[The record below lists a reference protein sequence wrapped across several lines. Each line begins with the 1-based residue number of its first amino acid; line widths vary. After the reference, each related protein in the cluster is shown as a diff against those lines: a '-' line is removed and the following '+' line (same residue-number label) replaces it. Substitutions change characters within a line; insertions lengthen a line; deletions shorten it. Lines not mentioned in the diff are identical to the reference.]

1 MGYATLTFLRIE
13 IIWIIDYSLEY
24 MIDLRLIRHFE
35 SVYRLGSFSKAA
47 DEIGLS
53 QSALTKSIQS
63 LELAWGVTLFHRTTR
78 SVAPTDAGK
87 RLYPMSLDLLAHAET
102 VKAETRGGERELK
115 VVSGP
120 AILETL
126 IHPAIL
132 GFRQQFPR
140 TRITAETMPPAHA
153 VEELVQRRI
162 HILIYH
168 TTTIRGLPHAN
179 RLRTKKL
186 FNEPYM
192 VVCRP
197 DHDVLKT
204 DRTEA
209 SILEFEWAI
218 AGYDP
223 VFEANLPSQTREL
236 LQASQFPKY
245 RLLSQTACLE
255 MAKATNIIT
264 TAPKSAI
271 AALLERGEIAAFRHP
286 AEIAFAVSAAALVD
300 TWREPTVQAFVDSL

>member
-1 MGYATLTFLRIE
+1 VTLVFLRIE
-13 IIWIIDYSLEY
+13 IIGIIDYSLEY
-24 MIDLRLIRHFE
+24 MIDLRLIRLFE

-47 DEIGLS
+47 DEVGLS

-63 LELAWGVTLFHRTTR
+63 LEAAWSVTLFYRTTR
-78 SVAPTDAGK
+78 SVAPTDAGR

-126 IHPAIL
+126 IHPAIM
-132 GFRQQFPR
+132 GFRGQFPR

-153 VEELVQRRI
+153 VEELIQRRI

-179 RLRTKKL
+179 RLRTRELLK
-186 FNEPYM
+186 EPYM

-197 DHDVLKT
+197 DHAVLNT

-223 VFEANLPSQTREL
+223 VFEANLPAETREL
-236 LQASQFPKY
+236 LRASNFPKY

-255 MAKATNIIT
+255 MAKATDIIT
-264 TAPKSAI
+264 AAPRSAI
-271 AALLERGEIAAFRHP
+271 ASLLASGDVAAFPHP
-286 AEIAFAVSAAALVD
+286 AEITFAVSAAALVD
-300 TWREPTVQAFVDSL
+300 TWREQAVQAFMDNL

>member
-1 MGYATLTFLRIE
+1 
-13 IIWIIDYSLEY
+13 

-35 SVYRLGSFSKAA
+35 CVYRLGSFSKAA

-63 LELAWGVTLFHRTTR
+63 LEAAWGVTLFHRTTR

-87 RLYPMSLDLLAHAET
+87 RLYPMGLDLLAHAET
-102 VKAETRGGERELK
+102 VKAETRGGERELN

-168 TTTIRGLPHAN
+168 TTTIHGLPHAN
-179 RLRTKKL
+179 RLRTKEF

-197 DHDVLKT
+197 DHDVLNT
-204 DRTEA
+204 DRSEA

-223 VFEANLPSQTREL
+223 VFEANLPAETRAL
-236 LQASQFPKY
+236 LQASKFPKY
-245 RLLSQTACLE
+245 RLLSQAACLE
-255 MAKATNIIT
+255 MAKTTDIIT
-264 TAPKSAI
+264 AAPSSAI
-271 AALLERGEIAAFRHP
+271 AALLESGEIAAFPHP
-286 AEIAFAVSAAALVD
+286 AKIAFTVSAAALVD
-300 TWREPTVQAFVDSL
+300 TWQEPTVQAFVDNLQGIKQTCSKSPIACASC